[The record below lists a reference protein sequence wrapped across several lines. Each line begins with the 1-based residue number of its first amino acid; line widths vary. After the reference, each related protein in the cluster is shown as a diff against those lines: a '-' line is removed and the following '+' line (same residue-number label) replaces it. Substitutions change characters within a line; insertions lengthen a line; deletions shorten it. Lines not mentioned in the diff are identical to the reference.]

1 MCSTKFIESVNPEIA
16 NKLKY
21 IGLNEFLN
29 MVDPNNKE
37 HYVEDNNYTS
47 HLKMMRSYCNG
58 DGNKLVEYKYGGDE
72 TSGRQYASSPSLQKI
87 KREFRGA
94 LVDGIYYDFDM
105 KNCHPS
111 IVNYLCKKYKIKYY
125 NEEEK
130 TQAFGYLADYCNDRE
145 DRLQE
150 FCDKD
155 KISREEAKNLFL
167 KALTTDYKIVKHK
180 KKKD

>member
-58 DGNKLVEYKYGGDE
+58 DGNKLVEYKYGGVE

-105 KNCHPS
+105 KKS
-111 IVNYLCKKYKIKYY
+111 KIK
-125 NEEEK
+125 NIMRK
-130 TQAFGYLADYCNDRE
+130 RKLKLLGIWLIIVTIVKIGYKNFVIKIRFHV
-145 DRLQE
+145 R
-150 FCDKD
+150 KP
-155 KISREEAKNLFL
+155 KISFL
-167 KALTTDYKIVKHK
+167 KR
-180 KKKD
+180 